1 MQITQL
7 TSLIPRRS
15 PSPVPPRTSPQLKD
29 QLKEKVQTNL
39 QNVLDTWGLGGR
51 ILEYL
56 DNPSVGHL
64 MLTSTGISESESGLS
79 FFLSKIESLTVP
91 DTAKW
96 ADKYLSTSNTPSMQD
111 IYAWRQNEPADYLS
125 AYVAWKGM
133 PGLSERYR
141 DIALYI
147 ASSDELRLAKD
158 MSGKSVQEFIST
170 LKKYY
175 FLAHAFPKTDGEHM
189 NDSHV
194 SAIQSALSSSGATNL
209 TPLLHTLHRDA
220 PSDLLGRLTDELI
233 SLTLGA
239 NDLDKNLLLSLLVQ
253 GEYFQYGGGRPEIWL
268 AALNSSDPEINAAGA
283 KALWDGDINFLG
295 LSDESPIYKAILH
308 MITNSP
314 TDCTRQAI
322 YEFVFSTGW
331 PFNESG
337 TVKERD
343 AILSFVMEHTRKER
357 DIECCSEY
365 LTLLNTHF
373 DDIFKDL
380 SADDTV
386 TFWLKLSTDILNT
399 LHETQFDSYDTT
411 PQSMRFD
418 SIRLF
423 RQITARSEFETA
435 MLSGPVIDTLTKLVS
450 GINLYYVLGVDRDIW
465 HVMTV
470 IDKFIGD
477 DTQDDRFTDL
487 QKEKKRLISLHTD
500 TLLSLDEDRPLVY
513 DREEAKNATIDLI
526 NNGYFNNSL
535 NKIDKDLWLATIKKY
550 GEDIQKNQ
558 ALSPAFTQVVKTY
571 HDSTKEQKSAFGL
584 TKKEFSDTIE
594 PLIKAIKERKNN
606 QSMSP
611 SAPLPLSFEETKGDA
626 A

>member
-15 PSPVPPRTSPQLKD
+15 PSPVPPRTSP

-56 DNPSVGHL
+56 DNPSVGHF

-125 AYVAWKGM
+125 AYVAWKWM
-133 PGLSERYR
+133 PGLSERHR

-175 FLAHAFPKTDGEHM
+175 FLAHAFPKTNKAHQHV
-189 NDSHV
+189 SHV

-253 GEYFQYGGGRPEIWL
+253 GEYFQDRGGIPEIWL

-283 KALWDGDINFLG
+283 KALLDGDINFLG

-314 TDCTRQAI
+314 TDYTRQVI

-331 PFNESG
+331 PFNESD
-337 TVKERD
+337 TVEERN
-343 AILSFVMEHTRKER
+343 AILSFVIEHTRKER

-365 LTLLNTHF
+365 LTLLNKHF

-411 PQSMRFD
+411 PQSMRFY

-450 GINLYYVLGVDRDIW
+450 GINLYDVHRVDMDIL

-500 TLLSLDEDRPLVY
+500 TLLSSLDEDSPHVY
-513 DREEAKNATIDLI
+513 PREEAENATIVLI

-535 NKIDKDLWLATIKKY
+535 NKIDKDLWLATIEKY
-550 GEDIQKNQ
+550 GEDIQKNH